1 MRVQSKVALR
11 GKRHRERVAM
21 LNDAAP
27 AGIRVLPAKEEY
39 RKVLKHPKGAAFPET
54 GSVEW
59 PDDRFTK
66 RRLADGSVTR
76 ESEQKRAE
84 QQEGTAA
91 PRQHRQRPGQRRRRK
106 GGSGDPEWIA

>member
-1 MRVQSKVALR
+1 MRVTSKVALR
-11 GKRHRERVAM
+11 GLRHRERVQKLAE
-21 LNDAAP
+21 AAP
-27 AGIRVLPAKEEY
+27 SGVRVVPAKEEY

-76 ESEQKRAE
+76 EAE
-84 QQEGTAA
+84 QMRAGKSPSPRATSDSAA
-91 PRQHRQRPGQRRRRK
+91 
-106 GGSGDPEWIA
+106 